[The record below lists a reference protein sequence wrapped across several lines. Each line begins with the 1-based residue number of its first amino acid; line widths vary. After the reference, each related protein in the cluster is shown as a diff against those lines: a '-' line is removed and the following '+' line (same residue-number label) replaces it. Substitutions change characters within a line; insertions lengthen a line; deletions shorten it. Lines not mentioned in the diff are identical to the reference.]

1 MGRFA
6 LGGDP
11 RPLEEKERLRLV
23 RRAECIQDMIMS
35 LEYREII
42 KQMELLQ
49 PLYNILKKYKRFL
62 RQCSITYILSNY
74 SAL

>member
-35 LEYREII
+35 LEYRDNKTNGTPAATI
-42 KQMELLQ
+42 
-49 PLYNILKKYKRFL
+49 
-62 RQCSITYILSNY
+62 
-74 SAL
+74 